1 MPTRRAPQDSQNRQ
15 TTITSDDPANF
26 SEHLYRDTL
35 FSKKKCVAVL
45 KRKKFHFLFDNTA
58 TQFFHRAKYS
68 RHRVP
73 SATPG
78 ISLIKWH
85 FYWLTFEWHLLLNFN
100 FINSI
105 NKLKWFFFQRD
116 SQWTMQNLI
125 PTNKNAKGRYTLS
138 ILPNAVVNIFHD
150 NIRLCLKILI
160 IYRHDSRML
169 FAAGLTQ
176 TWLLWQFIFRILG

>member
-1 MPTRRAPQDSQNRQ
+1 MWTRGKQPCPHEERLKILKIAKQLSLARILLISQN
-15 TTITSDDPANF
+15 TSTV
-26 SEHLYRDTL
+26 TL
-35 FSKKKCVAVL
+35 CSVKKKCVAVL

-68 RHRVP
+68 RDRVP

-105 NKLKWFFFQRD
+105 NKLKWLFFSTRL
-116 SQWTMQNLI
+116 SVN
-125 PTNKNAKGRYTLS
+125 NAKFNSDQQKRQRAIHPLYIAECS
-138 ILPNAVVNIFHD
+138 CWYF
-150 NIRLCLKILI
+150 
-160 IYRHDSRML
+160 S
-169 FAAGLTQ
+169 
-176 TWLLWQFIFRILG
+176 W